1 MLKEQKDRVVEQL
14 SERLRDTDTL
24 MVADYRGLT
33 MPEIDELRSKL
44 LEAGAR
50 FTVVK
55 NTLARLAAEAAGE
68 QEVLELID
76 GPTAIAFL
84 DSEGD
89 PAAVAKVLNDT
100 ARTNDVLVIRGGL
113 LEGTVVGDVEIKRLA
128 TLPSAEVLRAQLVG
142 AVAAPLTTVVGLFAA
157 PLRDLVG
164 VIDARIRQ
172 LEEQGETVPE
182 PEAAAEPQAAGQRN
196 QRQGSQQL
204 RNQQLRKSS
213 PKSRRQKPKWP
224 RPTKR
229 RNSRMAKT
237 DTDKLVETLGG
248 MTVLDLVELKNKLE
262 EEWGVSA
269 AAPVAVAAAGA
280 PAAGGGDGAAAEEKS
295 SFDVVLTNAG
305 DKKIQAIKV
314 VRAVTGLGLK
324 EAKDLVDGAP
334 NPVKEGVPQDEADQI
349 KAQLEEAG
357 ATVEIK

>member
-1 MLKEQKDRVVEQL
+1 MLKEQKTRVVEQL
-14 SERLRDTDTL
+14 TERLRDTETL

-55 NTLARLAAEAAGE
+55 NTLTRRAAEAAGR

-89 PAAVAKVLNDT
+89 PAAVAKILNDT

-128 TLPSAEVLRAQLVG
+128 TLPSADVLRAQLVA
-142 AVAAPLTTVVGLFAA
+142 AVAGPLTTVVGLFAA

-172 LEEQGETVPE
+172 LEEQGETVEEPSAEAEPAADEPASEE
-182 PEAAAEPQAAGQRN
+182 PEAEAAPDEPATEDEPQE
-196 QRQGSQQL
+196 
-204 RNQQLRKSS
+204 
-213 PKSRRQKPKWP
+213 
-224 RPTKR
+224 
-229 RNSRMAKT
+229 
-237 DTDKLVETLGG
+237 ETEEPSA
-248 MTVLDLVELKNKLE
+248 DADSAEQE
-262 EEWGVSA
+262 EEQQ
-269 AAPVAVAAAGA
+269 
-280 PAAGGGDGAAAEEKS
+280 DG
-295 SFDVVLTNAG
+295 
-305 DKKIQAIKV
+305 
-314 VRAVTGLGLK
+314 
-324 EAKDLVDGAP
+324 
-334 NPVKEGVPQDEADQI
+334 
-349 KAQLEEAG
+349 
-357 ATVEIK
+357 

>member
-1 MLKEQKDRVVEQL
+1 MLKEQKHRVVEQL
-14 SERLRDTDTL
+14 TERLRDTETL

-55 NTLARLAAEAAGE
+55 NTLTRRAAEAAGR

-89 PAAVAKVLNDT
+89 PAAVAKILNDT

-142 AVAAPLTTVVGLFAA
+142 AVAGPLTTVVGLFAA

-172 LEEQGETVPE
+172 LEEQGETVEEPSAEAEPAAEEPAAEE
-182 PEAAAEPQAAGQRN
+182 PEAEAAADEPATEDEPQE
-196 QRQGSQQL
+196 
-204 RNQQLRKSS
+204 
-213 PKSRRQKPKWP
+213 
-224 RPTKR
+224 
-229 RNSRMAKT
+229 
-237 DTDKLVETLGG
+237 ETEEPSA
-248 MTVLDLVELKNKLE
+248 DADSAEQE
-262 EEWGVSA
+262 EEQQ
-269 AAPVAVAAAGA
+269 
-280 PAAGGGDGAAAEEKS
+280 DG
-295 SFDVVLTNAG
+295 
-305 DKKIQAIKV
+305 
-314 VRAVTGLGLK
+314 
-324 EAKDLVDGAP
+324 
-334 NPVKEGVPQDEADQI
+334 
-349 KAQLEEAG
+349 
-357 ATVEIK
+357 